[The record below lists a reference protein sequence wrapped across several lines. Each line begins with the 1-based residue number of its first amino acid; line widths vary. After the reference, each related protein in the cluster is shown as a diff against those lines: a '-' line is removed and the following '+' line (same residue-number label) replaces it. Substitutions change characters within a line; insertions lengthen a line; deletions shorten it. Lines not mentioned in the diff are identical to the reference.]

1 MLCLF
6 ILPIDDLI
14 LGKVRK
20 YQLSG
25 GRMHI
30 HAIELIQDIQEQA
43 RNIRLDVLDMVYRR
57 QAGHLG
63 GSYSAAEILACL
75 YFHHL
80 KIDPS
85 YPGWPERDRFLLSK
99 GHAAAALYSAL
110 ARRGFFPVEEL
121 KTWGQLGG
129 RLQGHPD
136 RIKTPGVEMSSGFL
150 GHGLSIGVGMALA
163 QRLNGERYHIYVLMS
178 DGDMQSGVAWEGA
191 MTAAKYCTSEVTVIM
206 DFNDVQLDGAGH
218 DIMPLEPIREKWR
231 AFGFSV
237 IEIHG
242 HNILQVL
249 DALDTAGDIHSQPT
263 VILAHTTKGKGV
275 SFMENTSKWH
285 GAVPTEVQY
294 HQARQEILGV
304 QS

>member
-1 MLCLF
+1 
-6 ILPIDDLI
+6 
-14 LGKVRK
+14 
-20 YQLSG
+20 
-25 GRMHI
+25 
-30 HAIELIQDIQEQA
+30 
-43 RNIRLDVLDMVYRR
+43 
-57 QAGHLG
+57 
-63 GSYSAAEILACL
+63 
-75 YFHHL
+75 
-80 KIDPS
+80 
-85 YPGWPERDRFLLSK
+85 LLSK
-99 GHAAAALYSAL
+99 GHAAATLYSVL

-121 KTWGQLGG
+121 KTWGHLGG

-150 GHGLSIGVGMALA
+150 GHGLSIGVGLALS
-163 QRLNGERYHIYVLMS
+163 QRLSEERYRIYALMS

-191 MTAAKYCTSEVTVIM
+191 LTAAKYNTSEVTVIM

-242 HNILQVL
+242 HNILQIL
-249 DALDTAGDIHSQPT
+249 DALDMASDIHSQPT

-285 GAVPTEVQY
+285 GAVPTEAQY
-294 HQARQEILGV
+294 QQAKQEILGV
-304 QS
+304 RS

>member
-1 MLCLF
+1 
-6 ILPIDDLI
+6 
-14 LGKVRK
+14 
-20 YQLSG
+20 
-25 GRMHI
+25 MHI
-30 HAIELIQDIQEQA
+30 HTHELMQEIQQQA
-43 RNIRLDVLDMVYRR
+43 LNIRLDVLDMVYRR

-63 GSYSAAEILACL
+63 GSYSAAEILAAL

-80 KIDPS
+80 KIDPAN
-85 YPGWPERDRFLLSK
+85 PAWAQRDRFLLSK

-150 GHGLSIGVGMALA
+150 GHGLSIAVGMALA
-163 QRLNGERYHIYVLMS
+163 QRLTDDRFHIYALMS

-191 MTAAKYCTSEVTVIM
+191 LTAAKYCTTELTVIM

-218 DIMPLEPIREKWR
+218 DIMPLEPLREKWR

-242 HNILQVL
+242 HNILQIL
-249 DALDTAGDIHSQPT
+249 DALDTASDIHSQPT

-275 SFMENTSKWH
+275 SFMENTAKWH
-285 GAVPTEVQY
+285 GAVPTEAQY
-294 HQARQEILGV
+294 QQARQELMGV